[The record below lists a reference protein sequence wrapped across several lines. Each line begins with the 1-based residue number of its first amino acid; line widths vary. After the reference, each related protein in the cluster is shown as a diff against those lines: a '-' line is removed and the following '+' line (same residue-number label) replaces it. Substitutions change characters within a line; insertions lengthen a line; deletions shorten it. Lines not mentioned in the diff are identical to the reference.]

1 MKEFTTA
8 VSEAVLEANGTP
20 VEEQFVEFKVDG
32 RVLRAYP
39 PTAGQ
44 MTFMMA
50 AMGRGQTDDQ
60 RFASIINI
68 MLAALRDS
76 DRDWLEGRLLSRGKD
91 ALPMPTIEKIF
102 EHLMEEWFGNPT
114 QGPSDSVPSPPN
126 AGQN

>member
-8 VSEAVLEANGTP
+8 ISEAVQEADGTP
-20 VEEQFVEFKVDG
+20 VEEQFVEFKVDE

-39 PTAGQ
+39 PTPGQ

-68 MLAALRDS
+68 MFASLRAS

-91 ALPMPTIEKIF
+91 SIPMATIEKIF

-114 QGPSDSVPSPPN
+114 QGPSDSAPSLPN